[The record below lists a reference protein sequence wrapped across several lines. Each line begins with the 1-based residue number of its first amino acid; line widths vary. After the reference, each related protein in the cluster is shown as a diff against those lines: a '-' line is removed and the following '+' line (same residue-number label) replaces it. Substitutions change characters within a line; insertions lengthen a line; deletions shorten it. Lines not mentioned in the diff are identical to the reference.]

1 MPRDSIGKLYLS
13 HRFCIL
19 ICKYSG
25 FFDSEHLADKWIA
38 RHMLCSWYFTFLEL
52 IELLTFEKV
61 LFFNFCSNDLEHSI
75 PSSQQT
81 NNSFQTLLW
90 QTIAW
95 SIHIV
100 LHKNG
105 NWNSSWLF
113 SWTKIEDELLND
125 FRITGT
131 TFVEK
136 QASARERR
144 LKEKCDQV
152 IRNNTDKAY
161 VVRCW
166 TTNYSVQ
173 LFNNRNPCGF
183 AV

>member
-1 MPRDSIGKLYLS
+1 M
-13 HRFCIL
+13 
-19 ICKYSG
+19 
-25 FFDSEHLADKWIA
+25 
-38 RHMLCSWYFTFLEL
+38 
-52 IELLTFEKV
+52 
-61 LFFNFCSNDLEHSI
+61 
-75 PSSQQT
+75 
-81 NNSFQTLLW
+81 
-90 QTIAW
+90 
-95 SIHIV
+95 
-100 LHKNG
+100 
-105 NWNSSWLF
+105 F